1 MEIIKIVKV
10 HYCLEGSSKI
20 TSDMQKKLEKWGIY
34 DGIKKRICW
43 VKFYQNEFQLVS
55 IDCLFELIEIDIN
68 KVVATKKELLL
79 HIIQNKPRTK
89 ASDYYHKI
97 IIKELNQ
104 LLVDCGWFQDILKDI
119 KASIVLNELDKLT

>member
-1 MEIIKIVKV
+1 MKIEKIVKV

-20 TSDMQKKLEKWGIY
+20 TSDMQKKLDKWGLF
-34 DGIKKRICW
+34 DGIKKKICW
-43 VKFYQNEFQLVS
+43 VKFYQNEFQIVS

-68 KVVATKKELLL
+68 KVIATKKELLL

-104 LLVDCGWFQDILKDI
+104 LLVDYGWFNDILKDI
-119 KASIVLNELDKLT
+119 KALFVLQSMSE